1 VLLVQPRGDDVLTV
15 LAAGPGFDAPGNA
28 DFIFPGLAGSFTK
41 PMAQIILSVIIVFAF
56 YMITGRRSLLVPNR
70 TQFAGESV
78 YRFVRDGVA
87 QDTIGP
93 DFIRYVPYLTAL
105 FSFVLVNNIF
115 GVVPVLQ
122 FPSMARIGFPAGLAL
137 LSWLVFNFVGIHRKG
152 FRRYMKDVC
161 IPPGVIPLEFVQT
174 ILTRPLTLG
183 LRLFANMFAGH
194 LMLLVFVLGG
204 EYMLVHGSGALP
216 FLSPFAFLMGI
227 VMTAFE
233 AFIQVLQAYI
243 FVLLTSLYIAG
254 ALADEH

>member
-1 VLLVQPRGDDVLTV
+1 VLTV

-161 IPPGVIPLEFVQT
+161 IPPGVPTWILPLVIPLEFVQT